1 MENEISVKK
10 YLSEERE
17 QILDIIA
24 QTIDKKEKIHIY
36 APVGS
41 GKTTLILELIQ
52 HYPDKRFIILFPQ
65 ISITEQVKTK
75 LTALNIESSEVN
87 AKTFDRVIEKN
98 AGSLSNSKDEDFLPI
113 IDKIDETNKDTS
125 PISLDR
131 VFLTTIDS
139 AYKLIDNLKFES
151 GKTVVVLD
159 ETHTFLTSARDN
171 HTRSVET
178 ILKNGF
184 PIVGFSATP
193 SNWVN
198 RMLFGID
205 NSIKVIT
212 TKPKNPVVTRI
223 SVQNNAIRTLAY
235 NIARENKKLTM
246 VFTEKIKTQEEIQV
260 RINEYNPNMTVRC
273 LNANSKTSTEKGT
286 WDYLMKNDKLQS
298 GTNVFI
304 LNSVVQ
310 SGINILNPKIDTVYL
325 FGTFDPFGFAQYLGR
340 CRKYKKNFKYY
351 HSPYSKQL
359 ILFNGADEI
368 QERIDW
374 MIKLLE
380 TPSDKFAQ
388 EIKNLMGTL
397 SYKDAD
403 QNLVVNKCIVARSF
417 FEKLTDLSG
426 DTLTDIVS
434 SLFKDIKF
442 EDKIIIEGEPA
453 TSSKSKANSR
463 AKGKT
468 DLVEFIKKE
477 YPQINKV
484 FEVMNYDYTEA
495 NLINTIKTKYDGS
508 LVYIPML
515 KRQFDKMNRMVEYMR
530 AAQMTPHRLSTAAFL
545 YKNSGKSDEVLEE
558 YINMNNNTAGNI
570 SAAIMYFA
578 SFSKSDPACKKAIKD
593 LKACVGDAHSAK
605 EWKELVCRVFPG
617 LTKIPGVTDNFYKF
631 CIRTKRSNGK
641 LKLEDINTSLND
653 YIEGLGL
660 KHIIIVNGKIAPK

>member
-1 MENEISVKK
+1 MEHQITVKK
-10 YLSEERE
+10 FLSDKKD

-24 QTIDKKEKIHIY
+24 KTISDKDKIHID

-52 HYPDKRFIILFPQ
+52 HYPDKQFIILFPQ

-75 LTALNIESSEVN
+75 LTAKNIESSEVN
-87 AKTFDRVIEKN
+87 AKTIDRVIEKN
-98 AGSLSNSKDEDFLPI
+98 AGSLSNSKDEDFLPM
-113 IDKIDETNKDTS
+113 IDNIDETNKDTP

-159 ETHTFLTSARDN
+159 ETHTFLTGARDN

-198 RMLFGID
+198 KMLFGID

-235 NIARENKKLTM
+235 NIARENKKLTV
-246 VFTEKIKTQEEIQV
+246 VFTEKIKTQEAIQV
-260 RINEYNPNMTVRC
+260 RINEYNPNITVRC

-380 TPSDKFAQ
+380 TSSDKFAQ

-426 DTLTDIVS
+426 DTLTDIVG

-442 EDKIIIEGEPA
+442 EDKIKIEGEPA

-484 FEVMNYDYTEA
+484 FEVMNFDYTES
-495 NLINTIKTKYDGS
+495 NLINTIKTKYGGS
-508 LVYIPML
+508 LALL
-515 KRQFDKMNRMVEYMR
+515 KQQSDKMNRMVEYMR
-530 AAQMTPHRLSTAAFL
+530 AAQMSPHRLSTAAFL
-545 YKNSGKSDEVLEE
+545 YKNSGKSDEVLKE
-558 YINMNNNTAGNI
+558 YINMSNNTAGNI
-570 SAAIMYFA
+570 SSAIMYFD
-578 SFSKSDPACKKAIKD
+578 SFSKSDPTFKKAIKD
-593 LKACVGDAHSAK
+593 LKSCVGDAHSAK
-605 EWKELVCRVFPG
+605 EWKGIVCRVFPG
-617 LTKIPGVTDNFYKF
+617 LNKLPGVTDKFYKF

-641 LKLEDINTSLND
+641 LKLEGINTSLND
-653 YIEGLGL
+653 YIEGLEL
-660 KHIIIVNGKIAPK
+660 EHIIIVNGKIAPK